1 MKHYAVI
8 GSPIAHSKSPLLHN
22 AAFEWLKIDGFYEA
36 IELLPGEFQ
45 YQFNKLIESG
55 YQGFNVTLP
64 HKQTVLPL
72 MHELSDAA
80 RQIGAVNTV
89 LVKQNGT
96 LYGHNTDAEG
106 FWQDITSKTTIDL
119 DKGVAILGAGGAAR
133 AVLHAVL
140 AAGCQHISVLN
151 RTLTHAQTLV
161 QNTYA
166 QAYEL
171 TRENCQKAL
180 QHQVIIN
187 CTSLGL
193 KTSDEMP
200 WFCDVPFEERH
211 FVYDTIYNPPTTKLM
226 HFAHRCKAR
235 SSNGLGMLI
244 HQAALAFSLWT
255 NTPPPVDIMQQVFQ
269 PC

>member
-1 MKHYAVI
+1 MKYYAVI
-8 GSPIAHSKSPLLHN
+8 GSPVAHSKSPLLHN
-22 AAFEWLKIDGFYEA
+22 AAFQTLRIEGRYEA
-36 IELLPGEFQ
+36 IELFADTFQ
-45 YQFNKLIESG
+45 AQFKNLIKSG
-55 YQGFNVTLP
+55 YQGLNVTLP
-64 HKQTVLPL
+64 YKQTVLPL

-89 LVKQNGT
+89 LVKQDGT

-106 FWQDITSKTTIDL
+106 FWQDITSKTRIDL

-140 AAGCQHISVLN
+140 AAGCQHVSVLN
-151 RTLTHAQTLV
+151 RTLRHAKNLV
-161 QNTYA
+161 QNTCA

-171 TRENCQKAL
+171 TRDNCQQAL
-180 QHQVIIN
+180 QHNVIVN
-187 CTSLGL
+187 CTSVGL
-193 KTSDEMP
+193 SPSGEMP
-200 WFCDVPFEERH
+200 WFCDVPFEARH
-211 FVYDTIYNPPTTKLM
+211 FVYDTIYNPSTTKLM

-244 HQAALAFSLWT
+244 YQAALAFSLWT
-255 NTPPPVDIMQQVFQ
+255 DTPPPVDIMQQVFQ